1 MVMTAVKE
9 VGILLLE
16 GAASDLTCLEPDSYP
31 LKPVDCSWSS
41 AMVCAMLEEEEK
53 AEKMDHF
60 QAQEL

>member
-9 VGILLLE
+9 VGILLVE
-16 GAASDLTCLEPDSYP
+16 GAASDLTCLEPDWYP

-41 AMVCAMLEEEEK
+41 AMVCVMLEEEEK